1 MSAPSISVVLIV
13 HDGER
18 FLDEAI
24 ESVRA
29 QSPPPLELI
38 IVDDGSTD
46 RTPEI
51 VERARRRDPDLIR
64 VLRHPGGRNRGM
76 SRSRNL
82 GLSAARGQ
90 LTTFLDHDDVMLP
103 AKLATLAAAMADQP
117 EAIAAIGPN
126 RRWRSWTGV
135 GSGGEDETQS
145 LGATSNRLLP
155 PPGTLPVFLADSRAV
170 PLGPLMR
177 TDAVREL
184 GGYVQSFPGM
194 HEDQAFLARLMLHGP
209 VVLVDDVLHLYRQH
223 DESCVAR
230 THRSGRDRLAR
241 RRFLRWLSGELDRH
255 GVTDADLRSTLDR
268 QFEGTRGWLRRRL
281 QRALINL
288 RRRG

>member
-1 MSAPSISVVLIV
+1 MSTPSISVVLIV

-18 FLDEAI
+18 FLGEAI
-24 ESVRA
+24 ESVLRQTLA
-29 QSPPPLELI
+29 PIEMI
-38 IVDDGSTD
+38 VVDDGSTD
-46 RTPEI
+46 ATAKIAE
-51 VERARRRDPDLIR
+51 EARRHDPRLVR

-82 GLSAARGQ
+82 GLAEVRGEY
-90 LTTFLDHDDVMLP
+90 TTFLDHDDVMLP
-103 AKLATLAAAMADQP
+103 GKLATLAAALAAHSG
-117 EAIAAIGPN
+117 AIAAIGPN
-126 RRWRSWTGV
+126 RRWRTWAGV

-145 LGATSNRLLP
+145 LGAASDRLLP
-155 PPGTLPVFLADSRAV
+155 PPGTLPVFLTDSKAV

-177 TDAVREL
+177 TDALREL
-184 GGYVQSFPGM
+184 GGYVESFPGM

-223 DESCVAR
+223 EDSCVAR

-255 GVTDADLRSTLDR
+255 AVTDADLRKTLDR
-268 QFEGTRGWLRRRL
+268 EFAATRGWLRRRL